1 MFQGKKILLGVT
13 GSIAAYKSLL
23 LVRLLI
29 REGAT
34 VRVIQTP
41 ASRDFVTSLS
51 LSTLSRHPVLSDLFA
66 ADTWANHVELG
77 RWADIFLIAPL
88 SCNTLA
94 KMAQGLCD
102 NLLLATYL
110 SAVCPVVVA
119 PAMDEDMWRHPS
131 NRTNLERLRSFG
143 NLIIPVRNG
152 ELASGLY
159 GDGRMAEPEEIM
171 DFVGGILKGK
181 DGGMPVDTRADAK
194 GTDESE
200 RETYPSLEGYERVPN
215 SVRNEVHGRSS
226 AGGEKGR
233 TTTDRDL
240 AGKRVLVTAG
250 PTYEAIDPVRFIGN
264 HSSGKMGIALAEEL
278 AGRGAQ
284 VDLVLGPSV
293 LSTHQAGITTHR
305 VISAAEMYNAC
316 MESFRKSDIAIMSA
330 AVADYTPV
338 EVAAEKIK
346 KSDSDSLMLE
356 LTRTKDILKALGDIK
371 KKGQVLVGFALETRD
386 EKAYALSKL
395 QTKNADL
402 IVLNSAK
409 DEGAGFGVDT
419 NKITIFS
426 KDGQEWSYEQKPK
439 QQVAK
444 DIVDQVVKLLY
455 V

>member
-41 ASRDFVTSLS
+41 ASRDFVTPLS
-51 LSTLSRHPVLSDLFA
+51 LSTLSRNPVLSDLSS

-77 RWADIFLIAPL
+77 RWADILLIAPL

-131 NRTNLERLRSFG
+131 TRANLERLRSFG
-143 NLIIPVRNG
+143 NLVIPVGNG

-159 GDGRMAEPEEIM
+159 GDGRMAEPEGII
-171 DFVGGILKGK
+171 DFVGGVLKG
-181 DGGMPVDTRADAK
+181 GA
-194 GTDESE
+194 
-200 RETYPSLEGYERVPN
+200 
-215 SVRNEVHGRSS
+215 
-226 AGGEKGR
+226 
-233 TTTDRDL
+233 RDL
-240 AGKRVLVTAG
+240 AGKQALVTAG

-284 VDLVLGPSV
+284 VDLVLGPSA
-293 LSTHQAGITTHR
+293 LSTYQQGITTHR
-305 VISAAEMYNAC
+305 VISAAEMYKVC
-316 MESFRKSDIAIMSA
+316 MEGFKQSDIAIMSA

-338 EVAAEKIK
+338 EVATEKIK
-346 KSDSDSLMLE
+346 KSGSDSLVLE
-356 LTRTKDILKALGDIK
+356 LTRTKDILKALGGIK
-371 KKGQVLVGFALETRD
+371 KKGQILVGFALETRD
-386 EKAYALSKL
+386 ERAYALGKL

-426 KDGQEWSYEQKPK
+426 KDGQEWSYGQKPK

-455 V
+455 A